1 MIVRTLFSGISAR
14 RGGHSTAIEK
24 IVPFFGALE
33 VGRLLLSTSL
43 EQLDIPPVLSCIT
56 AASRTAYSFNRQ
68 PRLLLALEHVLW
80 LQFGQAQDASEA
92 LLDSMLSSAARRSST
107 RPGRPSAPTRLTLRH
122 QPYVCST
129 LEWLAC
135 TGAAGTAATAAYA
148 PSSHQHHRERCWL
161 LTRGQVPEGDS
172 DIPDVACSG

>member
-33 VGRLLLSTSL
+33 VGRLLLSTSM
-43 EQLDIPPVLSCIT
+43 EQLDIP
-56 AASRTAYSFNRQ
+56 

-129 LEWLAC
+129 LEWL
-135 TGAAGTAATAAYA
+135 T
-148 PSSHQHHRERCWL
+148 
-161 LTRGQVPEGDS
+161 
-172 DIPDVACSG
+172 